1 MNETSFCLRWENSP
15 RGKGEI
21 ERNKLELAFSLYVLV

>member
-1 MNETSFCLRWENSP
+1 MNEMSFDFRWENSP

-21 ERNKLELAFSLYVLV
+21 ERNKLELAFSIYVLV